1 MTNYGTKITRKPNK
15 EIQDRETQNKEIQ
28 NKEIQDKETQDTILC
43 RRIENQTH
51 RENTEYPDNSS
62 KKESPEENII

>member
-1 MTNYGTKITRKPNK
+1 LTNYGTKITRKPNK
-15 EIQDRETQNKEIQ
+15 EIQDREIQNKEIQ
-28 NKEIQDKETQDTILC
+28 NKETQDTILC